1 MNVNLVRRKNELIF
15 SDLKMGDVFYP
26 ESDYC
31 SWVDYGSMHEE
42 YDTDLYMVIDPVEY
56 DDYNNNHVELNAVKF
71 NDGTL
76 TYFSPS
82 TVVRKCIATIGAE
95 G

>member
-1 MNVNLVRRKNELIF
+1 MYVNLVRRKNGVVF

-26 ESDYC
+26 ESDY
-31 SWVDYGSMHEE
+31 GE

-56 DDYNNNHVELNAVKF
+56 DYDNNHVELNAVKL

-76 TYFSPS
+76 ACFSPFIA
-82 TVVRKCIATIGAE
+82 VRKCIATIGAE